1 MWLVLCCN
9 VFCFGALRH
18 TIDLVCRWNQCNIQL
33 YNTNKMSEDQNVGG
47 NISDEKMNGILEML
61 KQAGVSAEDLEQK
74 KHAFWDTQVRTI

>member
-1 MWLVLCCN
+1 
-9 VFCFGALRH
+9 
-18 TIDLVCRWNQCNIQL
+18 
-33 YNTNKMSEDQNVGG
+33 MSEDQNVGG